1 MSTILGINPMAV
13 TNAAGFF
20 GVQSDGFTQGVA
32 HDDPA
37 IRNALAGG
45 VLLSTETLPMWG
57 GVAISE
63 YLPLS
68 TSNGHYGPNIG
79 RATSNAGI
87 TGFSV
92 FNQSHNAISSP
103 ENQVPILA
111 SGMSVNFYRLGSGA
125 RIPLAADP
133 SLVGTLA
140 SGLITQQVTWDINN
154 QRLQPYDAATATY
167 AVTSITSS
175 YSSTTG
181 LYTFAVVMAVASLV
195 GGVGDTINISGV
207 TGTGNAL
214 VNGNQTI
221 TAFTD
226 NQHFS
231 FQIAAAVSAIATG
244 ALPGA
249 IVLNSGQG
257 ALSCKLLQLGL
268 GNSRIVGWN
277 AQTALANWINNQ
289 SCILVQI

>member
-1 MSTILGINPMAV
+1 MGTILGFNPMAV

-37 IRNALAGG
+37 VRYQLAGG

-57 GVAISE
+57 GIAISE

-68 TSNGHYGPNIG
+68 TNNGHNGPGIG
-79 RATSNAGI
+79 RATTNAGI

-92 FNQSHNAISSP
+92 FNQSHNAINSP

-111 SGMSVNFYRLGSGA
+111 SGMSVNFYRFGSLA

-133 SLVGTLA
+133 TLVASLA
-140 SGLITQQVTWDINN
+140 SGLVTQAVSWDINN
-154 QRLQPYDAATATY
+154 QRLQTYDASTPTY

-175 YSSTTG
+175 YSASTG
-181 LYTFAVVMAVASLV
+181 LYTFVVVMGVASLV
-195 GGVGDTINISGV
+195 GAVGDTINISGV
-207 TGTGNAL
+207 TGTGAAL
-214 VNGNQTI
+214 VNGNQTV
-221 TAFTD
+221 TAFT
-226 NQHFS
+226 NNENFS
-231 FQIAAAVSAIATG
+231 FQVAAASGAIATG
-244 ALPGA
+244 SLTGTILLNAGVGALP
-249 IVLNSGQG
+249 
-257 ALSCKLLQLGL
+257 CKILQLGL

-277 AQTALANWINNQ
+277 PVISNANWINNQ